1 MIGSSSD
8 PGDALSRR
16 AAEDHGMAVEDQDAR
31 DQRLDLLRRLASHDE
46 PLLRRVLRPGPARDL
61 DPICALDRR
70 TRVLV
75 GLVALFAVDAGTPS
89 VRWAAELAS
98 AAGAGVDA
106 MAAVLMSAGRTAGSA
121 QLVASASRLAAAL
134 DLEPGLE

>member
-1 MIGSSSD
+1 MEID
-8 PGDALSRR
+8 
-16 AAEDHGMAVEDQDAR
+16 DQDAR
-31 DQRLDLLRRLASHDE
+31 DQRLELLRRLASHDE
-46 PLLRRVLRPGPARDL
+46 SLLRRVLRPGPTRDL

-75 GLVALFAVDAGTPS
+75 RLVALFAVDAGTPS

-106 MAAVLMSAGRTAGSA
+106 MAAALVSTGRTAGSA
-121 QLVASASRLAAAL
+121 QLVASASRLATAL